1 VEEIVMHKRVLIG
14 ASFALLG
21 GCANWNSI
29 HHDFR
34 PNDGD
39 SLSIDAKQRVV
50 YTVTKKYKDNV
61 EWKAICAEPSPDALS
76 ALSASLGVDAAVA
89 SKALGV
95 AFSSQEAAAS
105 IGLRTQTIQTLR
117 DAMYRLCEGYAS
129 GAIDDIGF
137 ARLQR
142 RYQAIMLGLLSIE
155 QLTGAVVANQAV
167 LSGSATTRLGQNLSQ
182 ITVLVD
188 KTRAKSVAAK
198 ADLVI
203 KTAEAEAA
211 QKAKADA
218 ETALKKLKDDPKSTE
233 ADTAK
238 ATTTFKEKSQAAS
251 TAEEAKKTAALEDT
265 TQAAELANLESLRKD
280 LDRATAIASTTANL
294 VPVSTGAKGP
304 PDSDAFIKVAET
316 VKDIVTTIVEHDY
329 SKETCMDAITSRAA
343 RNLDTAAELDL
354 FELQLNYCAF
364 AIRDRAANIGSRSRP
379 LSAPAL
385 TSIKESAEAF
395 TKSAAALVGSRKAA
409 LAAAA
414 AASAA
419 ASAADKK
426 R

>member
-1 VEEIVMHKRVLIG
+1 MHKLALIG
-14 ASFALLG
+14 TSLALLG

-29 HHDFR
+29 HHDFK
-34 PNDGD
+34 PDNGD

-50 YTVTKKYKDNV
+50 YTVTKTYGKA

-182 ITVLVD
+182 ITVLVSE
-188 KTRAKSVAAK
+188 TRAKSVAAK
-198 ADLVI
+198 ADLV
-203 KTAEAEAA
+203 A
-211 QKAKADA
+211 
-218 ETALKKLKDDPKSTE
+218 
-233 ADTAK
+233 
-238 ATTTFKEKSQAAS
+238 
-251 TAEEAKKTAALEDT
+251 KTAALETAQKEKSLAEGELKRATDEAKGAETDKLKTAT
-265 TQAAELANLESLRKD
+265 TTLKEKSAAASAADEAKKAAALEEATQTAELANLESLRKD

-294 VPVSTGAKGP
+294 MPVSTGAKGP
-304 PDSDAFIKVAET
+304 PDSAAFIKVAET

-379 LSAPAL
+379 LSDIAL
-385 TSIKESAEAF
+385 KSIIDSAETF
-395 TKSAAALVGSRKAA
+395 TTSAAILVDARKKALAERPQ
-409 LAAAA
+409 AAAA

-419 ASAADKK
+419 SAPKSK
-426 R
+426 